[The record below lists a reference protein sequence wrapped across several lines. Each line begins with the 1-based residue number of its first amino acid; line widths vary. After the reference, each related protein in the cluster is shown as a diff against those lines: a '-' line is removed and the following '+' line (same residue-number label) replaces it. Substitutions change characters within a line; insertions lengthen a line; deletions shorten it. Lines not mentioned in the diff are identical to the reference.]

1 MQDLNKNSICK
12 ENIIKKIVFVQDNN
26 KFKKVTVPRLL
37 F

>member
-12 ENIIKKIVFVQDNN
+12 ENIIKKIVFVQDN
-26 KFKKVTVPRLL
+26 KFKKVTVPRFL